1 MKQKRTSGFYVI
13 VTSMSELCRWLQKDD
28 IEIMG
33 MKPVKG
39 VDGEDCVFIDYVHK
53 YEEEES

>member
-1 MKQKRTSGFYVI
+1 MEQKRTSGLYVI

-28 IEIMG
+28 IEILEIR
-33 MKPVKG
+33 PVKG

-53 YEEEES
+53 HEEES